1 MLDQSGQISSMSGG
15 IPLGRGLMPE
25 ELADFKAKGREW
37 SRLYKEKRRKD
48 FSLEQIEERKLKNRS
63 HPLLAILG
71 NFGSSCSGLATSLL
85 QRSFLAFQDDSLSV
99 CDL

>member
-1 MLDQSGQISSMSGG
+1 MLDQSGHIPSMSGA

-63 HPLLAILG
+63 QLLLRIPPYPQATSTRRLLA
-71 NFGSSCSGLATSLL
+71 S
-85 QRSFLAFQDDSLSV
+85 
-99 CDL
+99 

>member
-1 MLDQSGQISSMSGG
+1 MLDQSGHLPSMSGG

-48 FSLEQIEERKLKNRS
+48 FSLEQIEERKLKNRC
-63 HPLLAILG
+63 HPLTSIPSRPCFFFSEAVSILKPYSIRHFMRQLG
-71 NFGSSCSGLATSLL
+71 
-85 QRSFLAFQDDSLSV
+85 V